1 MLPTLLANLL
11 ACYLRHF
18 AMNLRTR
25 IVTAVA
31 VGCHLFLAL
40 LPVTS
45 QTPVAPDTSSAAI
58 IPGEGEP
65 VTLKAKQQEKKG
77 DLYYLHGEAE
87 IDFRDYIFRADEI
100 AYDSQSAEVTATGHV
115 TLDGGP
121 HDDHITASDGQYNM
135 RFQTGTFH
143 QVAGTVGVR
152 YRNATTSF
160 TSSNPIAFTGKTV
173 RREGQNRYIIE
184 HGTIT
189 SCKLP
194 NPKWTYSAGKIIV
207 DVGDKA
213 KIFNSFFHVRGIPV
227 FYFPYAEHPVERLP
241 RQSGILIPSYGN
253 SSRKGTVLSDSV
265 YWAINRSMDTQ
276 LGGQYYSKRG
286 WGINSS
292 FRGRPTKESI
302 FGVGIYQVLD
312 NGEPGTG
319 FDQGGRE
326 IRLGSEAHFDKNTRF
341 LLSGD
346 YLSSFVFRLAFV
358 ENFTEVV
365 NSEVRST
372 GFVSRN
378 QNGYSLNLYAQRYQ
392 NFQSTL
398 PSDNIQILH
407 IPSVEGASVDR
418 RISKSP
424 FYWNFDV
431 DAGGLAPREPLFATA
446 DYVGRV
452 DFRPEVSL
460 PVAWRGWT
468 FRPSFGA
475 RETYYS
481 QRLQPKVGI
490 VGEAIDQPVNR
501 HDFDTEIEVRPPA
514 LSRIFKKKI
523 RGRTIKHTVEGRAIY
538 RYVHGVDN
546 FQNVIRF
553 DSRDILSDTSELE
566 YGVINRFY
574 SKGYHCDMV
583 PKTVNLGQDSRR
595 IRDGFQCG
603 ESAREIVSWE
613 LAHKYFINEDF
624 GGALVTGRRN
634 VFTTTADLTG
644 IAFLTGPRSLSPVIS
659 RLRVNVSP
667 ATSMSW
673 SLDYDPVTSRL
684 NASSLDFNHRIGELF
699 FNGGHAFLRAP
710 GEVALTGTT
719 TAPNHFSQYHGL
731 LGYGHPDKKGLSAA
745 VTASVD
751 GARGVIQSSGVQG
764 NYNWDCCG
772 MSVEYRRSGLGPL
785 KTEDQVRFNFT
796 LINIGTFGSLS
807 RNDRIF

>member
-1 MLPTLLANLL
+1 
-11 ACYLRHF
+11 
-18 AMNLRTR
+18 MNLRIR

-45 QTPVAPDTSSAAI
+45 QTPAAEGTSQASAAA

-65 VTLKAKQQEKKG
+65 VTIKAREQEKKG
-77 DLYYLHGEAE
+77 DLFLLHGEGE
-87 IDFRDYIFRADEI
+87 IDFRDYIFRGDEI
-100 AYDSQSAEVTATGHV
+100 TYDSKTSEVTATGHV

-121 HDDHITASDGQYNM
+121 HDDHVEATQGHYNLHTE
-135 RFQTGTFH
+135 TGTFE
-143 QVAGTVGVR
+143 QVSGTIGVR
-152 YRNATTSF
+152 YRNGQTSF
-160 TSSNPIAFTGKTV
+160 SSSNPVAFKGRTV
-173 RREGQNRYIIE
+173 SRDGPDRYIIT
-184 HGTIT
+184 HGSIT
-189 SCKLP
+189 TCKLP
-194 NPKWTYSAGKIIV
+194 KPKWSFFAGRAV
-207 DVGDKA
+207 LNVGDKA
-213 KIFNSFFHVRGIPV
+213 KIYNSIFRVRGVPI

-241 RQSGILIPSYGN
+241 RQSGILIPSYGS

-265 YWAINRSMDTQ
+265 YWAINRSMDAQ

-292 FRGRPTKESI
+292 FRARPTKDSI

-312 NGEPGTG
+312 EGEPGTN

-341 LLSGD
+341 LLAGD

-398 PSDNIQILH
+398 PNDNIQILH
-407 IPSVEGASVDR
+407 IPSLEGGTVDR
-418 RISKSP
+418 RIGATP
-424 FYWNFDV
+424 LYWNFDV
-431 DAGGLAPREPLFATA
+431 DAGGLARREPLFATA

-452 DFRPEVSL
+452 DLRPEVSL
-460 PVAWRGWT
+460 PIAWRGWT
-468 FRPSFGA
+468 FRPAFGA

-481 QRLQPKVGI
+481 QRLEPAGGI
-490 VGEAIDQPVNR
+490 VGAAIDQPVNR

-514 LSRIFKKKI
+514 LSRIFNKKI
-523 RGRTIKHTVEGRAIY
+523 HGRTIKHTVEGRAVY

-566 YGVINRFY
+566 YGVINRIY
-574 SKGYHCDMV
+574 AKGYHCEAV
-583 PKTVNLGQDSRR
+583 PKTVNLGQDSRK
-595 IRDGFQCG
+595 IRDGFECG

-659 RLRVNVSP
+659 RLRVNVGP
-667 ATSMSW
+667 TTSMSW

-710 GEVALTGTT
+710 GEIALTGTT
-719 TAPNHFSQYHGL
+719 AAPNRFSQYHGL

-751 GARGVIQSSGVQG
+751 GARGVIQSSGVQS

-772 MSVEYRRSGLGPL
+772 VSVEYRRSGLGPL

>member
-1 MLPTLLANLL
+1 
-11 ACYLRHF
+11 
-18 AMNLRTR
+18 MNLRTR

-45 QTPVAPDTSSAAI
+45 QTPAAPDTSNAAV

-65 VTLKAKQQEKKG
+65 VTLKAKEQEKKG

-87 IDFRDYIFRADEI
+87 IDFRDYILRADEI
-100 AYDSQSAEVTATGHV
+100 AYDAQSTEVTATGHV
-115 TLDGGP
+115 TLDGGA
-121 HDDHITASDGQYNM
+121 HDDHVKASDGHYNM

-194 NPKWTYSAGKIIV
+194 NPKWTYSAAKIIV
-207 DVGDKA
+207 DVGDRA
-213 KIFNSFFHVRGIPV
+213 KIFNSLFHVRGVPV
-227 FYFPYAEHPVERLP
+227 FYFPFAEHPVERLP

-265 YWAINRSMDTQ
+265 YWAINRSMDTT
-276 LGGQYYSKRG
+276 LGGEYYSKRG
-286 WGINSS
+286 WALHSS
-292 FRGRPTKESI
+292 FRARPSKDSF
-302 FGVGIYQVLD
+302 FGFGYYGVWD
-312 NGEPGTG
+312 NKGEPGTG

-326 IRLGSEAHFDKNTRF
+326 IRLSSEAHFDEHTR
-341 LLSGD
+341 LLVDGD

-358 ENFTEVV
+358 EGFTELL

-398 PSDNIQILH
+398 ANDNIQILH
-407 IPSVEGASVDR
+407 IPSLQFGSVDR
-418 RISKSP
+418 QVGKSKL
-424 FYWNFDV
+424 YWNFD
-431 DAGGLAPREPLFATA
+431 AEASGLARREPLFATA
-446 DYVGRV
+446 DYVGRI

-460 PVAWRGWT
+460 PIAWHGWT
-468 FRPSFGA
+468 FRPSIGV

-481 QRLQPKVGI
+481 QRLEPNGGVGSA
-490 VGEAIDQPVNR
+490 VDQPVNR
-501 HDFDTEIEVRPPA
+501 HDADASVEFRPPA
-514 LSRIFKKKI
+514 LSRIFTKKI
-523 RGRTIKHTVEGRAIY
+523 KGRTIKHTIEPRAVY
-538 RYVHGVDN
+538 NYVRGIDN
-546 FQNVIRF
+546 FPNVIRF
-553 DSRDILSDTSELE
+553 DSRDILSDTNEVE
-566 YGVINRFY
+566 YGVINRIY
-574 SKGYHCDMV
+574 AKGYHCDAV
-583 PKTVNLGQDSRR
+583 PQAQAIGPTAHK

-603 ESAREIVSWE
+603 ESAREVITWE
-613 LAHKYFINEDF
+613 VAQKYFMDRAF
-624 GGALVTGRRN
+624 GGALFVGKRN
-634 VFTTTADLTG
+634 VFTTTEDLTG
-644 IAFLTGPRSLSPVIS
+644 IAFLTAPRNFSPIIS
-659 RLRVNVSP
+659 RLLVHTSP
-667 ATSMSW
+667 ATSIGW
-673 SLDYDPVTSRL
+673 NADYDPVTSRL
-684 NASSLDFNHRIGELF
+684 NASSLDFNHRIGEFF

-710 GEVALTGTT
+710 GELFTTGLTA
-719 TAPNHFSQYHGL
+719 APNRFSQYHGL
-731 LGYGHPDKKGLSAA
+731 IGYGHPNKKGLSAA
-745 VTASVD
+745 FTASVD
-751 GARGVIQSSGVQG
+751 ANKGFIQGSGAQG

-772 MSVEYRRSGLGPL
+772 VSVEYRRNALGPL
-785 KTEDQVRFNFT
+785 RTENQFRFGFT
-796 LINIGTFGSLS
+796 LINIGTFGSLQ